1 MSPHYTVVDL
11 EQNTP
16 AWLEWRQNGIG
27 ASDAP
32 TIMGENRFKS
42 AAELLQ
48 EKRGPVREFAQNP
61 AMALGTQLEPEA
73 RARYV
78 TRTGR
83 EVRPLCLQ
91 STRYDWLRASLDGLS
106 ENHDTV
112 VEIKCG
118 QSAYRWASRSGTV
131 PDYYY
136 GQLQHILAVTGL
148 LSLDFWCYWPSYPEV
163 LIHVARDEAYIGRLI
178 EREGEF
184 WGRVR
189 GRNLSDTFAPGY
201 SSSCVL

>member
-1 MSPHYTVVDL
+1 MARPPYTVVDL

-16 AWLEWRQNGIG
+16 AWLAWRRNGIG

-42 AAELLQ
+42 AAQLLQ
-48 EKRGPVREFAQNP
+48 EKRNPQREVVANS
-61 AMALGTQLEPEA
+61 AMVLGHQLEPEA

-78 TRTGR
+78 ARIGR
-83 EVRPLCLQ
+83 EVRPICLQ
-91 STRYDWLRASLDGLS
+91 STRFEWLRASLDGLS
-106 ENHDTV
+106 DNHDTV

-118 QSAYRWASRSGTV
+118 QSAYRWASQWGAA

-148 LSLDFWCYWPSYPEV
+148 PSLDFWCYWPGQPEV
-163 LIHVARDEAYIGRLI
+163 LIPVARDEAYIGRLL
-178 EREGEF
+178 EREEEF
-184 WGRVR
+184 WGRVQ
-189 GRNLSDTFAPGY
+189 G
-201 SSSCVL
+201 